1 MIIVEKAEPKDVAD
15 IAPLFDAYRQFYDQ
29 PADTAKAQA
38 YLTAR
43 LSNQDCVVYIA
54 RDDSGSAIGFTQLY
68 PTFCS
73 VSAAHVWILYDLFVA
88 PEARRKGAARK
99 LLAAGRAHAE
109 STGAAWIK
117 LETNVD
123 NIPGQTLYESDGWSR
138 DTEFYSYYHFLG
150 RADDAGGNA

>member
-1 MIIVEKAEPKDVAD
+1 MIVIETAEPTHAGE

-29 PADTAKAQA
+29 PADLAKAEA
-38 YLTAR
+38 YISAR
-43 LSNQDCVVYIA
+43 LSARESVIFIA
-54 RDDSGSAIGFTQLY
+54 RDSSGRALGFTQLY

-73 VSAAHVWILYDLFVA
+73 VSAAPVWILYDLFVA
-88 PEARRKGAARK
+88 PEARRNGAARK
-99 LLAAGRAHAE
+99 LLAAARAHAK

-138 DTEFYSYYHFLG
+138 DTEFYSYYHYL
-150 RADDAGGNA
+150 DDAAGSS